1 MKKTHHIVF
10 LLALALIMLAAIP
23 ATAGPAARS
32 PAIIETPLVLDM
44 PSFSAA
50 PAMPTRPIAENTL
63 AFSASSIDS
72 FAPFVAPASVYAVT
86 INRPTIYIAI
96 MATLAALVGLGRPS
110 LIVSYHRVQK
120 ASDRL
125 HGLARD
131 QDALA

>member
-1 MKKTHHIVF
+1 MKKTTIVF
-10 LLALALIMLAAIP
+10 IMALALLMLAAIP
-23 ATAGPAARS
+23 ATAGPALRT

-63 AFSASSIDS
+63 AFSASSIDLR
-72 FAPFVAPASVYAVT
+72 APFVASASVYAVT

-96 MATLAALVGLGRPS
+96 MATLAALVGLGRS
-110 LIVSYHRVQK
+110 SMLATAYHRMQK

-131 QDALA
+131 QDCTA